1 MCRVVDCFDAQVDED
16 GNLDHPLQQEFWCDV
31 CPENYVDEGNRQ
43 VCAGTSNIVDPR

>member
-1 MCRVVDCFDAQVDED
+1 MTHFCVPHADCIDAQVDED

-43 VCAGTSNIVDPR
+43 VCAGT